1 MSQPATTSDKLD
13 MVLMIVKSLE
23 KKLDSCRGHCDRNTK
38 AVWGEIALLRDHKS
52 KLNGIETERKAHQ
65 EKVNVEAQKIQYKNM
80 LWGAAIGAGAL
91 VLLELIKGIAPALVR

>member
-23 KKLDSCRGHCDRNTK
+23 KKLDSCRGHCDTNTR
-38 AVWGEIALLRDHKS
+38 AVWAEISILRDHKS
-52 KLNGIETERKAHQ
+52 KLNGIEAERKAHQ

-80 LWGAAIGAGAL
+80 LWGAVIGAGAL
-91 VLLELIKGIAPALVR
+91 VLLKLIEEIAPVLVK